1 MLAPEWNRLDAS
13 LLRIMR
19 DRLGSDF
26 AAFAEVCQDVG
37 LLEKNFT
44 QLSQSVTAGP
54 VKMDPS
60 FACSM
65 CASSIVSAA
74 NHFAG
79 QAEIAL
85 AEKLAL
91 WALKLEP
98 SHAPALMCL
107 ATIADVSGDP
117 GEAGKYRSAM
127 ETICDRIRR
136 TPPGQLSDYEK
147 GLLESL

>member
-13 LLRIMR
+13 LLRVIR
-19 DRLGSDF
+19 DRLGSEF

-44 QLSQSVTAGP
+44 ELSQSMTTGP
-54 VKMDPS
+54 VKMDTS
-60 FACSM
+60 FTCSM
-65 CASSIVSAA
+65 CGSSVVSAA

-79 QAEIAL
+79 QAELAL
-85 AEKLAL
+85 AQKLAL

-98 SHAPALMCL
+98 SHVPALVCL
-107 ATIADVSGDP
+107 ATIADVSGNP
-117 GEAGKYRSAM
+117 GGAAKYRSAM
-127 ETICDRIRR
+127 ERICDRVRR
-136 TPPGQLSDYEK
+136 TAPGQLSDYER